1 MIQVGSIGD
10 FEIISKLIPHLLFPG
25 VWESLQADL
34 EIVKGLGGKA
44 SSEVEPSEEEFLP
57 LSESSRLS
65 LSDSVS
71 VASRVLPPPT
81 ITVNP
86 PSAEKIPKVECLR
99 APGSPVLPPLS
110 PRLPLS
116 GEDLSPS
123 TETGRDGVFFLEK
136 NIDGLPERNLASPRS
151 HQVSAVR
158 VSVIKPVRQDPDKEP
173 VTAPLPLP
181 LPAPSPDRLELLVP
195 AEPQVGLHQDEEIVV
210 AAVSQSPPQSP
221 PRLTRIPTF

>member
-71 VASRVLPPPT
+71 VAS
-81 ITVNP
+81 NHHSQS
-86 PSAEKIPKVECLR
+86 SAEKIPKVECLR

-151 HQVSAVR
+151 HQVSAGSQSSSQSGKIQTRSPSRPLSLSLLSHRTGWSCSSQLSLGLASTKMRRRWWLPSVR
-158 VSVIKPVRQDPDKEP
+158 V
-173 VTAPLPLP
+173 LP
-181 LPAPSPDRLELLVP
+181 
-195 AEPQVGLHQDEEIVV
+195 G
-210 AAVSQSPPQSP
+210 
-221 PRLTRIPTF
+221 

>member
-1 MIQVGSIGD
+1 M
-10 FEIISKLIPHLLFPG
+10 
-25 VWESLQADL
+25 
-34 EIVKGLGGKA
+34 KGLGGKA

-71 VASRVLPPPT
+71 VASKVLPPPT

-158 VSVIKPVRQDPDKEP
+158 VSVIKPVRQEPDKEP
-173 VTAPLPLP
+173 ATAPSLSLLPHRTGWSCSSQLSLRLASTKMRRMWWLP
-181 LPAPSPDRLELLVP
+181 SVRVLPRVLP
-195 AEPQVGLHQDEEIVV
+195 G
-210 AAVSQSPPQSP
+210 
-221 PRLTRIPTF
+221 